1 MPGKIS
7 PFFWFDKQAEE
18 AITFYTTI
26 FPQSRIV
33 QIKRYPSDYQ
43 VGPQGDMAGR
53 ILTAEFELAGQRF
66 FALDGGPYFQF
77 TPAISLMVHCD
88 SVDEIDQLW
97 EHLAAG
103 GSVLM
108 PLQAYPFSE
117 RFGWV
122 TDRYGLTWQLQLGTQ
137 PQKIVPFFTFTGPQH
152 GKAEQAIAFYT
163 ALLPD
168 SGIDRLERYGEGE
181 EGAAGTVK
189 FAQFRLN
196 GQTFMAID
204 SGLAHDFTFSEAISL
219 FVDCSTQAE
228 IDHLWDA
235 LSAVPEAEQC
245 GWLKDRFG
253 VSWQIV
259 PDNIGE
265 WMNDSDPERA
275 QRVTMALMEMKKIDI
290 GALERARAGES
301 V

>member
-1 MPGKIS
+1 MLGKIS

-18 AITFYTTI
+18 AISFYTAI

-43 VGPQGDMAGR
+43 VGPQSDMAGR

-77 TPAISLMVHCD
+77 TPAISLMVNCD

-97 EHLAAG
+97 EQLAAG

-108 PLQAYPFSE
+108 PLQAYPFNE
-117 RFGWV
+117 RFGWL
-122 TDRYGLTWQLQLGTQ
+122 TDRYGLTWQLQLGSQ
-137 PQKIVPFFTFTGPQH
+137 QQKIVPFLTFTGPQH
-152 GKAEQAIAFYT
+152 GKAERAIAFYT

-168 SGIDRLERYGEGE
+168 SGIDRIERYGEGE
-181 EGAAGTVK
+181 DGPAGTVR
-189 FAQFRLN
+189 FVQFRLN

-204 SGLAHDFTFSEAISL
+204 NALAHDFTFSEAISL

-253 VSWQIV
+253 VSWQII
-259 PDNIGE
+259 PDNMGE
-265 WMNDSDPERA
+265 WMSDSDPERA
-275 QRVTMALMEMKKIDI
+275 QRVAMAMMEMKKIDI
-290 GALERARAGES
+290 AALERARLGQS